1 MDLFLALP
9 LCAQDSKLK
18 PGPTAGWRH
27 GPTTTPP
34 ARCVRSV
41 PHFPLPLSPV
51 TASPLTH
58 PIRVLYAFASLP
70 CRVAHSRVHGSTC
83 KRMQKHNR
91 SHEKRKRT
99 ARNYII
105 SPRPVRP
112 HSTRPHS
119 SGSWRSRGTR
129 RRCSWWE
136 RRGRGEAHAAAALWS
151 PCRWGS
157 APGFTPWSWSCSRR
171 IGMRCSYT
179 WKLQPRDNNCT
190 QIWSSVFMIN
200 GSDRMLQ

>member
-136 RRGRGEAHAAAALWS
+136 RRGRGG
-151 PCRWGS
+151 PCSSGTLIAVPVGLR
-157 APGFTPWSWSCSRR
+157 SWVYAVILELLATNWDEVQLYMKVATAR
-171 IGMRCSYT
+171 
-179 WKLQPRDNNCT
+179 
-190 QIWSSVFMIN
+190 
-200 GSDRMLQ
+200 